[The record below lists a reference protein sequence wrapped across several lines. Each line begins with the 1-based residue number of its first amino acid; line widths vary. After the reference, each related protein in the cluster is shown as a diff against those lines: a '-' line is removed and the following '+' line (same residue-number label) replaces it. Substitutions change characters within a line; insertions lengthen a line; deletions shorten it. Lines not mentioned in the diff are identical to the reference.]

1 MHYFFDYSFIT
12 LFSKLVFLALF
23 GSLLFFSVVI
33 APTIFKELDTVNSR
47 KFIRAIF
54 PKLYLWG
61 MIISMFNCI
70 ILINRLDISF
80 FISIS
85 IFFGFLFS
93 RQVLIPKINHASDKS
108 YKSEESKEKFRKL
121 HSLSVLIFIIQLI
134 LIISYCIII

>member
-12 LFSKLVFLALF
+12 LFSKLVFLALL